1 MNHDRIMN
9 YAKRRKAIIP
19 AQNSQCYELLTAMFD
34 GKKFTVLNALK
45 DKQVF
50 ALSQRCGELRRKY
63 RWPVKDKWIEV
74 KSGKRVKMY
83 WLEA

>member
-19 AQNSQCYELLTAMFD
+19 AQGSQCYAILTDMFD
-34 GKKFTVLNALK
+34 GKKFTVLTALK
-45 DKQVF
+45 RKGCY
-50 ALSQRCGELRRKY
+50 ALSQRMGDLRRFG
-63 RWPVKDKWIEV
+63 WPVKSEWIEV
-74 KSGKRVKMY
+74 MRGKRVKQY

>member
-19 AQNSQCYELLTAMFD
+19 AQGSQCYELLKSMFD
-34 GKKFTVLNALK
+34 GKRFTVLTALK
-45 DKQVF
+45 DKQCY

-63 RWPVKDKWIEV
+63 RWPVKSKWIET
-74 KSGKRVKMY
+74 KSSKKIKQY